1 MRHLTDILTESILDV
16 DANSDR
22 LDDLADA
29 KLLFDTLTLLTN
41 KNYGDYKD
49 RGKYIGN
56 TGALK
61 SRKERFANGDVLGK
75 PIKKGDLVLI
85 LHTFRTSDF
94 ELAYGIVTDAKNG
107 EYEVLCGISPW
118 YYRDMEIQKHYDDLS
133 LTMDMV
139 ENVALGGTYKGC
151 ELVRIAGKNQFE
163 SALNKIKM

>member
-1 MRHLTDILTESILDV
+1 MKSLKESILDDIETTMAV
-16 DANSDR
+16 GDKMIN
-22 LDDLADA
+22 A
-29 KLLFDTLTLLTN
+29 KLLFDTLILLTN

-61 SRKERFANGDVLGK
+61 SRKERFTNGDVLGK

-94 ELAYGIVTDAKNG
+94 ELAYGIVTDIKNG

-118 YYRDMEIQKHYDDLS
+118 NYRDMEIQKHYDDLS

-139 ENVALGGTYKGC
+139 EDAALGGTYKGH
-151 ELVRIAGKNQFE
+151 ELIRIAGKNQFE
-163 SALNKIKM
+163 AALNKIKM